1 MFAQLRNLN
10 FYIVFVVDLV
20 LFSAAL
26 FLAYLVR
33 FEFSL
38 DELLLVQIIFLLPLV
53 LVVKFGAF
61 FFLGLYK
68 GMFRYA
74 GIADLWKLC
83 RATVLST
90 LVLMAIILIVH
101 RFQGYSRAVFLID
114 GVLSFLF
121 TGGLRLF
128 IRLIFREYVENRG
141 KNSGFYLFKT
151 NKDLIPVLIYGA
163 GSAGEKLF
171 RELTENPRLNFR
183 VAGFVDDDKKKWGRS
198 IHGITV
204 LGGAKDLCTIKE
216 RQKIQ
221 EVLIAM
227 PSSTGRQMRAVVEA
241 CKACGLKFKTLPGI
255 GEIIDG
261 KVNVKTLRDV
271 NYKDLLRRRPV
282 ELDSDKIMGY
292 LNDKVVLVT
301 GAGGSIGSELCR
313 QIIKFQPRQMV
324 LLDVSEA
331 GLYSIQM
338 ELKHRAGYQRYSM
351 VLGQIQDEDLIDSV
365 MRRYAPQV
373 IFHAAAY
380 KHVPML
386 ERNPWQAVSN
396 NIRGNQVMLEKALA
410 YGVGHFVLVSTDK
423 AVRPTNIM
431 GASKRVCELLVQSYM
446 GNGTRMMAVRFG
458 NVVGSSGSV
467 IPLFREQIERGGPVT
482 VTHPEVTRYFMT
494 IPEAS
499 QLILQAGAQG
509 EGGETFILEMGT
521 PIKIADMARD
531 LIRLSGKEPDEDIE
545 VQFTGLRQGEKLYEE
560 LITEGEGIVPTL
572 HEKILVLKADGK
584 WNGLGS
590 QEAFRKHLLDQ
601 LQDLY
606 SMAVLHDVQGIRCKI
621 KEIVPEY
628 EVQES
633 VCVL

>member
-1 MFAQLRNLN
+1 
-10 FYIVFVVDLV
+10 
-20 LFSAAL
+20 LFS
-26 FLAYLVR
+26 AYLVR
-33 FEFSL
+33 FEFILNRSDL
-38 DELLLVQIIFLLPLV
+38 AQILSLLPLV
-53 LVVKFGAF
+53 LVVKSGAF
-61 FFLGLYK
+61 FFLGLYR
-68 GMFRYA
+68 GMFRYT
-74 GIADLWKLC
+74 GISDLWKLC
-83 RATVLST
+83 KATALST
-90 LVLMAIILIVH
+90 LVLMTFMLIVH
-101 RFQGYSRAVFLID
+101 RFQGYSRGVFLID
-114 GVLSFLF
+114 GVLAFLY
-121 TGGLRLF
+121 TGGLRVF
-128 IRLIFREYVENRG
+128 IRFIFKEYMVNNG
-141 KNSGFYLFKT
+141 TDFVFHLFKT

-183 VAGFVDDDKKKWGRS
+183 VVGFVDDEKNKHGRS
-198 IHGITV
+198 IHGVPV
-204 LGGAKDLCTIKE
+204 LGGAKDLGAIKE
-216 RQKIQ
+216 KHKIQ

-227 PSSTGRQMRAVVEA
+227 PSSTGRQMRVVVEG
-241 CKACGLKFKTLPGI
+241 CKACGLKFKTLPGM
-255 GEIIDG
+255 GELIDG
-261 KVNVKTLRDV
+261 KVSVKNMRDV
-271 NYKDLLRRRPV
+271 NYKDLLRRKPV
-282 ELDSDKIMGY
+282 ELDSDKISGY
-292 LNDKVVLVT
+292 LNDKVVMVT

-313 QIIKFQPRQMV
+313 QIIKFQPRQLV
-324 LLDVSEA
+324 LLDASES
-331 GLYSIQM
+331 GLYSLQM
-338 ELKHRAGYQRYSM
+338 ELKHRAGYQRYST

-365 MRRYAPQV
+365 MRRYSPQV

-396 NIRGNQVMLEKALA
+396 NIRGNQVMLEKALE
-410 YGVGHFVLVSTDK
+410 YGVGYFVLVSTDK

-560 LITEGEGIVPTL
+560 LITEGEGIVPTM
-572 HEKILVLKADGK
+572 HEKIMVLKADGK
-584 WNGLGS
+584 WNGFGS

-601 LQDLY
+601 LHDLY
-606 SMAVLHDVQGIRCKI
+606 TMALLHDVQGIRCKM

-628 EVQES
+628 EVQDS
-633 VCVL
+633 TCVL